1 LNRPH
6 VQIAPLCEHPQH
18 LTTLAQA
25 HLQAFGGLL
34 PDWTLAQAWAE
45 LAAHDAPDAL
55 PTTWVALDGD
65 DWLGSVSLLVND
77 DPRIDQYTPWLASL
91 YVRPEARALGT
102 GAALVAR
109 CVRAAADLG
118 VPRLH
123 LYCQDALVPYYT
135 RLGWQPY
142 DRLPLGPLQVV
153 VMAIEPGAPDV

>member
-1 LNRPH
+1 MNRAL

-18 LTTLAQA
+18 LTSLAQA

-34 PDWTLAQAWAE
+34 PDWTLEQARAE
-45 LAAHDAPDAL
+45 LAAHDVPDVI
-55 PTTWVALDGD
+55 PTTWLALDGE
-65 DWLGSVSLLVND
+65 DWLGSVSLLAND

-91 YVRPEARALGT
+91 YVRPDARARGI
-102 GAALVAR
+102 GAALVKR
-109 CVRAAADLG
+109 CVQAAAALD

-123 LYCQDALVPYYT
+123 LYCQDGLVPYYT

-153 VMAIEPGAPDV
+153 VMAIEPGIDHV